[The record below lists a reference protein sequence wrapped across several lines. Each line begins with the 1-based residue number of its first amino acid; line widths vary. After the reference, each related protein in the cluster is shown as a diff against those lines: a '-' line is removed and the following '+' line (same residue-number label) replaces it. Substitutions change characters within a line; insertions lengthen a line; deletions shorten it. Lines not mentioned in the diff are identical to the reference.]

1 MNLSYFAAFRAV
13 MLAGTVSGAAQIL
26 GRSQPAV
33 SRLLDKLE
41 YELGIQLFERRKG
54 LVTPTPQAHALLTE
68 IERAYV
74 SLDSLRTSALQL
86 AKGEGSRISVAT
98 MPALGL
104 DFIPHVLTQFH
115 SDWPST
121 KVTLTVRTSA
131 RVEEFAAAQ
140 QIDFGLVEMPY
151 RRSGFKV
158 EVFSIAPYV
167 VAVPEGHPLAGRPSL
182 GLEDLSRT
190 PFISYSS
197 FAPGRL
203 LFDQASR
210 SSGIET
216 DYVYETN
223 LSAPAYAMVK
233 RGLGVAIIDP
243 FTAVLQ
249 RCEKAKVI
257 PLVPAIPFKVTLLR
271 PETRPTSPAMEAL
284 IEKMRELKDQV
295 LSELPV

>member
-1 MNLSYFAAFRAV
+1 M
-13 MLAGTVSGAAQIL
+13 MAGTVSGAAQIL

-41 YELGIQLFERRKG
+41 YELGVQLFERRKG

-74 SLDSLRTSALQL
+74 SLDSLRTSALRL
-86 AKGEGSRISVAT
+86 TKGEVSEISVAT
-98 MPALGL
+98 MPALGI
-104 DFIPHVLTQFH
+104 DFIPYALSQYH
-115 SDWPST
+115 SDWPNI

-131 RVEEFAAAQ
+131 RVEEYAAAQ
-140 QIDFGLVEMPY
+140 QIDLGFAEMPY

-158 EVFSIAPYV
+158 EVFSTAPYV
-167 VAVPEGHPLAGRPSL
+167 VAIPESHPFADRTSL
-182 GLEDLSRT
+182 GLEDLSNTR
-190 PFISYSS
+190 FISYSA
-197 FAPGRL
+197 FAPGRN

-210 SSGIET
+210 SSGVET
-216 DYVYETN
+216 DYTYETN
-223 LSAPAYAMVK
+223 LSAPAYSMVK

-249 RCEKAKVI
+249 KSEQVRVL
-257 PLVPAIPFKVTLLR
+257 PLAPTIPFRVSLIR
-271 PETRPTSPAMEAL
+271 PETRPSSPAMEAL
-284 IEKMRELKDQV
+284 VETMRELKEKV